1 MQVVGGSNP
10 LAPTKS
16 HQYQFFNS
24 STYEPLSPQNELSNT
39 HFGGGMR
46 NYTYIDGTRFIV
58 VNLFRSLRYD
68 IDRLDMSWV
77 GDQKPIFSRGFR
89 IVDNDENNTVTLDGE
104 DADNLIYSLTYMFSN
119 EETTEEFREAV
130 DEFIKDALIT
140 KNYLI
145 NSQGKKENDKSTE
158 AESLLH

>member
-1 MQVVGGSNP
+1 LFNGSP
-10 LAPTKS
+10 C
-16 HQYQFFNS
+16 
-24 STYEPLSPQNELSNT
+24 EPLNPQNEPSNI
-39 HFGGGMR
+39 HFGGRMR

-58 VNLFRSLRYD
+58 ANLFRSLRYD

-104 DADNLIYSLTYMFSN
+104 DADNLIYSLTYIFSN
-119 EETTEEFREAV
+119 EETTQEFREAV
-130 DEFIKDALIT
+130 DEFLKDALIT
-140 KNYLI
+140 KNYLV
-145 NSQGKKENDKSTE
+145 NNQDNKEKDKSTE

>member
-1 MQVVGGSNP
+1 
-10 LAPTKS
+10 
-16 HQYQFFNS
+16 
-24 STYEPLSPQNELSNT
+24 
-39 HFGGGMR
+39 MR

-58 VNLFRSLRYD
+58 ANLFRSLRYD

-119 EETTEEFREAV
+119 EETTQEFREAV
-130 DEFIKDALIT
+130 DEFLKDALIT

-145 NSQGKKENDKSTE
+145 NSKSNKEKDKSTE

>member
-1 MQVVGGSNP
+1 
-10 LAPTKS
+10 
-16 HQYQFFNS
+16 
-24 STYEPLSPQNELSNT
+24 
-39 HFGGGMR
+39 MR

-58 VNLFRSLRYD
+58 ANLFRSLRYD

-89 IVDNDENNTVTLDGE
+89 VVDNDEANTVTLDGE
-104 DADNLIYSLTYMFSN
+104 DADNLIYSLTYIFSS
-119 EETTEEFREAV
+119 EETTQEFREAV
-130 DEFIKDALIT
+130 DEFLRDALIT

-145 NSQGKKENDKSTE
+145 NSKGNIEKDKSTE

>member
-1 MQVVGGSNP
+1 
-10 LAPTKS
+10 LEE
-16 HQYQFFNS
+16 FFNS
-24 STYEPLSPQNELSNT
+24 SSCEPLTPQNELSNI
-39 HFGGGMR
+39 HFGGRMR

-58 VNLFRSLRYD
+58 ANLFRSLRYD

-119 EETTEEFREAV
+119 EETTQEFREAV
-130 DEFIKDALIT
+130 DEFLKDALIT

-145 NSQGKKENDKSTE
+145 NSKGNIEKDKSTE

>member
-1 MQVVGGSNP
+1 M
-10 LAPTKS
+10 A
-16 HQYQFFNS
+16 S
-24 STYEPLSPQNELSNT
+24 SSLCEPLNHQNELLNI

-77 GDQKPIFSRGFR
+77 GEQKPIFSRGFR
-89 IVDNDENNTVTLDGE
+89 IVDNEEANTVTLDGE
-104 DADNLIYSLTYMFSN
+104 DADNLIYSLTYVFSN
-119 EETTEEFREAV
+119 EDTSEDFRAAV
-130 DEFIKDALIT
+130 DEFLKDALIT

-145 NSQGKKENDKSTE
+145 NREVKKESDKSTV
-158 AESLLH
+158 AEPLLH

>member
-1 MQVVGGSNP
+1 
-10 LAPTKS
+10 
-16 HQYQFFNS
+16 
-24 STYEPLSPQNELSNT
+24 
-39 HFGGGMR
+39 MR
-46 NYTYIDGTRFIV
+46 NYTYIDGTRFSV
-58 VNLFRSLRYD
+58 VNLFRSLRFD

-89 IVDNDENNTVTLDGE
+89 IVDNDEVNTVTLDGE

-145 NSQGKKENDKSTE
+145 NSKGKKESDKSTE

>member
-1 MQVVGGSNP
+1 LN
-10 LAPTKS
+10 
-16 HQYQFFNS
+16 
-24 STYEPLSPQNELSNT
+24 PQNEPSNI
-39 HFGGGMR
+39 HFGGRMR

-104 DADNLIYSLTYMFSN
+104 EADNLIYSLTYMFSN
-119 EETTEEFREAV
+119 EDTSDDFRGAV
-130 DEFIKDALIT
+130 DEFLKDALIS

-145 NSQGKKENDKSTE
+145 NSQGKKEKDKSTE

>member
-1 MQVVGGSNP
+1 
-10 LAPTKS
+10 
-16 HQYQFFNS
+16 
-24 STYEPLSPQNELSNT
+24 
-39 HFGGGMR
+39 MR

-89 IVDNDENNTVTLDGE
+89 IVDNDESNTVTLDGV

-130 DEFIKDALIT
+130 DEFIKDALTT

-145 NSQGKKENDKSTE
+145 TSQGKKESDKSTE
-158 AESLLH
+158 AESLLHWYAQVIERIS

>member
-1 MQVVGGSNP
+1 
-10 LAPTKS
+10 
-16 HQYQFFNS
+16 
-24 STYEPLSPQNELSNT
+24 
-39 HFGGGMR
+39 MR

-130 DEFIKDALIT
+130 DEFLKDALIT

-145 NSQGKKENDKSTE
+145 HSQGKKESDKSTE

>member
-1 MQVVGGSNP
+1 
-10 LAPTKS
+10 
-16 HQYQFFNS
+16 
-24 STYEPLSPQNELSNT
+24 
-39 HFGGGMR
+39 MR

-104 DADNLIYSLTYMFSN
+104 EADNLIYSLTYMFSN
-119 EETTEEFREAV
+119 EDTSDDFRGAV
-130 DEFIKDALIT
+130 DEFLKDALIS

-145 NSQGKKENDKSTE
+145 NSQGKKEKDKSTE

>member
-1 MQVVGGSNP
+1 
-10 LAPTKS
+10 
-16 HQYQFFNS
+16 
-24 STYEPLSPQNELSNT
+24 
-39 HFGGGMR
+39 
-46 NYTYIDGTRFIV
+46 
-58 VNLFRSLRYD
+58 
-68 IDRLDMSWV
+68 MSWV

-130 DEFIKDALIT
+130 DEFLKEAIIS

-145 NSQGKKENDKSTE
+145 NSQGKKEKDKSTE